1 MGRGRFGPL
10 IALVALG
17 LVVLVARLFQ
27 IQVLE
32 HGVWAAEA
40 ADLVRSGS
48 VVPFRRGAIV
58 DARGRELAYDRRTFQ
73 VEFCYR
79 DFRRSNPLGAVV
91 HAQSALFARPVGY
104 VEALGELVPAA
115 RSLALLS
122 PSALAT
128 FAKGGGLAL
137 GGGRAVAP
145 SNDPELEQCAARAA
159 DVRFYVQ
166 SLLQFTPAERRELR
180 KAIANEREIVSYVDF
195 VAERRRQP
203 REAVLAELDAAVT
216 GAVDDLARLAEL
228 LSAEGERRA
237 ARNDPATALAGL
249 LGELE
254 VWRSRVEDEVAS
266 ELFSRAAGF
275 GIGRLDTRTALA
287 AFDLEWLQR
296 VLAWDADR
304 LAAWAERERAEWT
317 RSVTE
322 WSVPAILAE
331 LQLAP
336 ADERR
341 AAAWF
346 GELAAV
352 FAPDEDVV
360 AARNRALREERPLAP
375 ADLPRAL
382 VLDELDSLVEAECDE
397 EFDEARAALFAF
409 RRPEFGA
416 GLDPW
421 ERVAELDAELEGA
434 LLPGAASAVVAP
446 GDPGLAARAAEWREH
461 AVDDWSG
468 DWLAPRIERALLA
481 CDALLQREAAREL
494 DRLFG
499 CAAPDELGA
508 TRKLLWRAPRI
519 ALAGEQVAY
528 VQKDRGNRPFVVEEA
543 PPYELVE
550 TLSRYRTRFAGFSV
564 RPREERVR
572 GFEALGER
580 TPAALLLGG
589 LGELDM
595 LALKRQRRE
604 RAELDELLRAS
615 SRDEEDTRRLAE
627 LFARIDRPGEKRGTS
642 GLEGYF
648 DAELSGHDGYRES
661 RGLQE
666 LAERDGGR
674 RDLDLEARD
683 GHDLVLTLDLD
694 LQRAA
699 EWVLAH
705 PVGDPDPDRRDDA
718 WLARPVGAIVL
729 ATVDGDVLA
738 AASVPLE
745 DRADRPLARHQ
756 DLAVDRTLRLF
767 DHQPP
772 GSVFKPFVAAWAL
785 DHLGLDPTRTVLC
798 QGAAGDGANYKG
810 LHCASTY
817 GHGVVDLEQALK
829 VSCNC
834 YFAWLGEQFDSAQ
847 AVECLQTF
855 GFGSPTGVKPFG
867 ARPGWREDS
876 WPQAASLEF
885 HGLRQRLSF
894 GNGLAV
900 VQSTPLQVTRALC
913 GLATGELPAMRI
925 AAEAGGEPVPKTAV
939 PLEISPR
946 ARELV
951 IRAMELVASDPK
963 GTAHAALSES
973 DLGMRVAVKTGS
985 ADYKPLPNGASADG
999 PTRVRKH
1006 TWIGGWLPADDPKLV
1021 FVVFEFDTVAT
1032 ASHGAVWLT
1041 QALLQ
1046 REELRAWLAAQTA
1059 AAAASNA
1066 AASRDGSDEGSAD
1079 GATAAN
1085 LAEERR

>member
-58 DARGRELAYDRRTFQ
+58 DARGRDLAYDRRTFQ

-104 VEALGELVPAA
+104 AEAIGELVPAA
-115 RSLALLS
+115 RSLASLS

-145 SNDPELEQCAARAA
+145 SSDPELEQCAARAA

-195 VAERRRQP
+195 VAERRRQT
-203 REAVLAELDAAVT
+203 RDEVLGELDAAVT
-216 GAVDDLARLAEL
+216 GAVQDLARLAAL

-254 VWRSRVEDEVAS
+254 AWRSRVEDEVAS
-266 ELFSRAAGF
+266 ELFARAAGF
-275 GIGRLDTRTALA
+275 GIGRLDPRTALA

-317 RSVTE
+317 RSVAE

-341 AAAWF
+341 ADAWF
-346 GELAAV
+346 GELAAA
-352 FAPDEDVV
+352 FAPAEDVV
-360 AARNRALREERPLAP
+360 AARKRALREERPVAP
-375 ADLPRAL
+375 GDLPRAL
-382 VLDELDSLVEAECDE
+382 VLDELDSLVEAECADG
-397 EFDEARAALFAF
+397 FADARDALFGF

-421 ERVAELDAELEGA
+421 ERVAALEADLDGEAR
-434 LLPGAASAVVAP
+434 PVDAA
-446 GDPGLAARAAEWREH
+446 LAARAAEWRKH

-468 DWLAPRIERALLA
+468 EWLAPRVERALLA
-481 CDALLQREAAREL
+481 GDALLQREAAREL
-494 DRLFG
+494 DRLFA

-572 GFEALGER
+572 GFDAAGER

-595 LALKRQRRE
+595 LALKRQRRD

-615 SRDEEDTRRLAE
+615 SRDEQDTRRLAE

-648 DAELSGHDGYRES
+648 DPELSGHDGYRES

-699 EWVLAH
+699 EWVLEH

-745 DRADRPLARHQ
+745 DRAERPLARHH

-798 QGAAGDGANYKG
+798 QGVAGDGANYKG

-847 AVECLQTF
+847 AVACLQTF

-876 WPQAASLEF
+876 WPQAATLEF
-885 HGLRQRLSF
+885 QGLRQRLSF

-925 AAEAGGEPVPKTAV
+925 AAEAGGAPVPKSAA

-946 ARELV
+946 ARQLV
-951 IRAMELVASDPK
+951 IRAMQLVASDPK

-973 DLGMRVAVKTGS
+973 DLGFEVAVKTGS
-985 ADYKPLPNGASADG
+985 ADYKALPKGASADG
-999 PTRVRKH
+999 PTKVRKH
-1006 TWIGGWLPADDPKLV
+1006 TWIGGWLPANDPKLV

-1032 ASHGAVWLT
+1032 ASHGAVWLA
-1041 QALLQ
+1041 QELLQ

-1059 AAAASNA
+1059 ATPEVGEDAATGSPA
-1066 AASRDGSDEGSAD
+1066 ADTSAD
-1079 GATAAN
+1079 DAATAAN